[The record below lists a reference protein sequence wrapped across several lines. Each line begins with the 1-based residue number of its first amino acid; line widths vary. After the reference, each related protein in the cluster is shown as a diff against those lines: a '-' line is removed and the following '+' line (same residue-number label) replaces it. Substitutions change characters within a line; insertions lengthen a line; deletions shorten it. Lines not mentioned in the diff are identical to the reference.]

1 MNKKLLS
8 LISGLFLVSVLAVS
22 CSNKDKTGD
31 GGTTTQGI
39 AKHAGTWDFK
49 EDSSTGGTGS
59 GTITIKEDGS
69 VNVNA
74 KGVDFNSNNVTDK
87 GNETYEA
94 KFIGESDAETLV
106 LTLKF
111 NDDGITGYYESKTID
126 APSTTNT
133 GTLTKQQ

>member
-1 MNKKLLS
+1 M
-8 LISGLFLVSVLAVS
+8 SVLAVR
-22 CSNKDKTGD
+22 CSNQDKTGD

-69 VNVNA
+69 VNVNT

-87 GNETYEA
+87 GNETYEIKLEVKDPNA
-94 KFIGESDAETLV
+94 GTLI
-106 LTLKF
+106 LTLILAF
-111 NDDGITGYYESKTID
+111 NNDNKTGSYNINDGN
-126 APSTTNT
+126 PHT
-133 GTLTKQQ
+133 GTITKQQ

>member
-1 MNKKLLS
+1 MSKKILN
-8 LISGLFLVSVLAVS
+8 LISVLFLMSVLVIS
-22 CSNKDKTGD
+22 CSNADKTGD
-31 GGTTTQGI
+31 VGTTTQGI

-69 VNVNA
+69 VNVNS

-87 GNETYEA
+87 GNETYEVKLEGKDPNA
-94 KFIGESDAETLV
+94 GTLT

-111 NDDGITGYYESKTID
+111 NSDNKTGSYSTDDGNELH
-126 APSTTNT
+126 T
-133 GTLTKQQ
+133 GTITKQ